1 MRELFRT
8 VTVVAVTVPVG
19 AVGGTVSAGAEA
31 VGADAAERSAG
42 VGWAADGVPGCGA
55 AALGAAAGRGAA
67 TVAPTPRNISPAA
80 TTAMAPQ
87 SANRTPIMGPRRFAR
102 GAPGAECCSSASCW
116 HFVGPWPWSPHD

>member
-31 VGADAAERSAG
+31 VDADAEAVGADAAERSAG
-42 VGWAADGVPGCGA
+42 VGWAADGDPGCGA
-55 AALGAAAGRGAA
+55 AALGAAVGRGAA
-67 TVAPTPRNISPAA
+67 AVAPTPRNISPAA

-87 SANRTPIMGPRRFAR
+87 SANRTPRSNPPRPGRLWR
-102 GAPGAECCSSASCW
+102 TGVAP
-116 HFVGPWPWSPHD
+116 

>member
-42 VGWAADGVPGCGA
+42 VGWAADGDPGCGA
-55 AALGAAAGRGAA
+55 AALGAPSDRRAISVRRRPRPWPHRVPTGRRGAA
-67 TVAPTPRNISPAA
+67 LR
-80 TTAMAPQ
+80 
-87 SANRTPIMGPRRFAR
+87 AR
-102 GAPGAECCSSASCW
+102 GASGQPAW
-116 HFVGPWPWSPHD
+116 PHDRRPARPAPTSAPT

>member
-8 VTVVAVTVPVG
+8 VTVVAVTVQVG

-42 VGWAADGVPGCGA
+42 AGRAADGDPGCGA
-55 AALGAAAGRGAA
+55 AALGAAVGRGAA
-67 TVAPTPRNISPAA
+67 AVAPTPRNISPAA

-87 SANRTPIMGPRRFAR
+87 SANRTPRSSPPR
-102 GAPGAECCSSASCW
+102 PGASGQPA
-116 HFVGPWPWSPHD
+116 WP

>member
-8 VTVVAVTVPVG
+8 VTVVAVTVPVGAVG

-42 VGWAADGVPGCGA
+42 VGWAADGDSGCGA
-55 AALGAAAGRGAA
+55 AALGAAVGRGAA
-67 TVAPTPRNISPAA
+67 AVAPTPRNISPAA

-87 SANRTPIMGPRRFAR
+87 SANRTPRSSPPRPGRLWPT
-102 GAPGAECCSSASCW
+102 GVAP
-116 HFVGPWPWSPHD
+116 